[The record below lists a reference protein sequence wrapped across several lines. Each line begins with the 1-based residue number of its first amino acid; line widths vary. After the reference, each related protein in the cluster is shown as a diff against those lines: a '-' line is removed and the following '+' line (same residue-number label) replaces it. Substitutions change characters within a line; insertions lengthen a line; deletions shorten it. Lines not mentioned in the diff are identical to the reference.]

1 MRLARSSF
9 HACESA
15 REQLSR
21 QLDHELS
28 ELDHARL
35 DAHLE
40 QCAACRAFAAE
51 IGAVTRTLREAP
63 LEQVH
68 FRVSI
73 PRRRFVSVRALQ
85 AGAAAAMVALVA
97 GVSAISSLTSC
108 EASGPSVKLGLHAID
123 RGDELVP
130 GKVRFRISSQR
141 IGDRI
146 AL

>member
-40 QCAACRAFAAE
+40 RCAACRAFAAE

-97 GVSAISSLTSC
+97 GVSAISSLTSRD
-108 EASGPSVKLGLHAID
+108 GGIIRGLSLRNGFD
-123 RGDELVP
+123 NTGERLFVPNMTDE
-130 GKVRFRISSQR
+130 
-141 IGDRI
+141 
-146 AL
+146 

>member
-51 IGAVTRTLREAP
+51 IGAVTQEAYAR
-63 LEQVH
+63 LAAA
-68 FRVSI
+68 
-73 PRRRFVSVRALQ
+73 RRLVDAGRRAEADMQLGRAL
-85 AGAAAAMVALVA
+85 AFYRS
-97 GVSAISSLTSC
+97 VSARRYIL
-108 EASGPSVKLGLHAID
+108 EGEGLLAASA
-123 RGDELVP
+123 
-130 GKVRFRISSQR
+130 
-141 IGDRI
+141 
-146 AL
+146 